1 MAPYAPLLWSPA
13 LSCSDLSSLCDVR
26 TISAMSLFVPHS
38 APELFVSED
47 SADMSLS
54 GLSEAVASY
63 TAELLL

>member
-1 MAPYAPLLWSPA
+1 
-13 LSCSDLSSLCDVR
+13 
-26 TISAMSLFVPHS
+26 MSLFVPHS